1 MLIQLFNRLGKAAG
15 RKPDFQTPPGTV
27 VPIMPAPT
35 RLPHAEPP
43 AEDYPVNCLS
53 PAMRRVVEAIAGMTQ
68 APVAIAA
75 QSVLSVVS
83 LAFASRAKVET
94 LGSPANA
101 ASYFVVIALSGERK
115 SAADKFAMGGVNRTL
130 LEMRAEHARAEQEHE
145 QLLANLPRGEER
157 PPRPVCP
164 SFLVTEPTVEGA
176 FKAIASRSGFLGW
189 FTDEAAAFWGG
200 HSMSKEKQALT
211 CGNLSKFWDGSFF
224 IRPRSTQEGDG
235 YVPPTPTT
243 LNLMFQPILI
253 PETYGNAFLIS
264 QGLLARMLPAWPQSH
279 MGTRFYKSSTAADHA
294 AVEAFQYAS
303 ADALRR
309 NLADTTE
316 RTLTL
321 SAGARNICI
330 KFHDEVEK
338 QLAPGKWAADISGF
352 ASKAPEHACRLAA
365 LMTLFE
371 DRDATTVS
379 QDTMTN
385 ACEIVKYHLKQYKHL
400 CAAGTNDAVV
410 GHAQALLDW
419 LRVNVAPGSGF
430 ATDRIL
436 QSGPVATRNAKTL
449 DQALEV
455 LARYDWVARLPEGT
469 VVAGKKRRKAW
480 MLNPRMPADPAH
492 QGTWAVEPMA
502 LLRSAAGGG

>member
-15 RKPDFQTPPGTV
+15 HKPDFRTPPGSV
-27 VPIMPAPT
+27 VPVMPAPT
-35 RLPHAEPP
+35 PLPHAEPP

-53 PAMRRVVEAIAGMTQ
+53 PALREVVNAIAGMTQ
-68 APVAIAA
+68 APTAIAA

-101 ASYFVVIALSGERK
+101 ASYFVLIALSGERK
-115 SAADKFAMGGVNRTL
+115 SAADNLAMGGINRTVL
-130 LEMRAEHARAEQEHE
+130 KIRAEHARAEQEYE
-145 QLLANLPRGEER
+145 QLVSSLPRGEER
-157 PPRPVCP
+157 PLRPVCP

-176 FKAIASRSGFLGW
+176 FKAIGSRAGFLGW

-224 IRPRSTQEGDG
+224 IRPRASQEGDG

-253 PETYGNAFLIS
+253 PDTYGNAFFLH
-264 QGLLARMLPAWPQSH
+264 QGLLARMLPAWPQSR
-279 MGTRFYKSSTAADHA
+279 MGTRLHKHRTAADRA
-294 AVEAFQYAS
+294 AVAAFQNAS
-303 ADALRR
+303 ADALRQT
-309 NLADTTE
+309 LADTTE
-316 RTLTL
+316 RELTL
-321 SAGARNICI
+321 SDGARDVCI
-330 KFHDEVEK
+330 AFHDEVEK
-338 QLAPGKWAADISGF
+338 QLGPGKWASDISGF
-352 ASKAPEHACRLAA
+352 ASKAPEHACRVAA

-371 DRDATTVS
+371 DRHATS
-379 QDTMTN
+379 IFQDTMKN
-385 ACEIVKYHLKQYKHL
+385 ACGIVKYHLKQYKHL
-400 CAAGTNDAVV
+400 CAAGTNDASVA
-410 GHAQALLDW
+410 HAQALLDW
-419 LRVNVAPGSGF
+419 LRLNVAPGSGF

-436 QSGPVATRNAKTL
+436 QSGQVGTRNAKTL

-480 MLNPRMPADPAH
+480 MLNPRMPAEPGRH
-492 QGTWAVEPMA
+492 ETRSVEQVA
-502 LLRSAAGGG
+502 FLRSAVGGG